1 VNGCII
7 VEQLGEG
14 TIYEVGD
21 SKESLVLIFQGHRSM
36 VKKGKTHLYNVA
48 LFMLGGTIL
57 LMHMVAQD
65 LMRDVNIS
73 EKKRIKLLILPTP
86 VKLNN
91 NDLTI
96 KHVLNMF
103 LKLKEIFRNIRF
115 MTE

>member
-36 VKKGKTHLYNVA
+36 VKKGKTHLYNVG
-48 LFMLGGTIL
+48 LFMLDGTIL
-57 LMHMVAQD
+57 LMHMAAQD

-73 EKKRIKLLILPTP
+73 EKKELSFSYFPP
-86 VKLNN
+86 QSN
-91 NDLTI
+91 
-96 KHVLNMF
+96 
-103 LKLKEIFRNIRF
+103 
-115 MTE
+115 